1 MEGIHIQTTETNKSQ
16 FKLFLFI
23 KYTLSK
29 RLQII
34 YDIKKI
40 IKVSNPQ
47 NNSLVLSRKL
57 YFKTMACA
65 QDKDKNNYLTAY
77 SKQH

>member
-23 KYTLSK
+23 KYT
-29 RLQII
+29 LQII

>member
-16 FKLFLFI
+16 FKLFLSI
-23 KYTLSK
+23 KYT
-29 RLQII
+29 LQII

>member
-16 FKLFLFI
+16 FKLFLSI
-23 KYTLSK
+23 KYT
-29 RLQII
+29 LQII

-47 NNSLVLSRKL
+47 NNSLLLSRKL

>member
-16 FKLFLFI
+16 FKLFLLFI

-47 NNSLVLSRKL
+47 NNSLVFYQGNFILKRWHVL
-57 YFKTMACA
+57 RTRTKTII
-65 QDKDKNNYLTAY
+65 
-77 SKQH
+77 